1 VSQTNESD
9 AGITVH
15 AEQINDLRSLAEAL
29 TGLFGYDGAIVVIG
43 DAEGCSFGLHG
54 LKPYHIN
61 QIAEVI
67 ADIGANQGRNIVQE
81 YMNAN
86 PEWVMPEQAADLPQ
100 ELADALGRPTHA
112 VDARGVNAI
121 NITGMSE
128 EQIAEVLETAIANAE
143 PDCRHP
149 R

>member
-1 VSQTNESD
+1 MSQTNEQD
-9 AGITVH
+9 AGITLH
-15 AEQINDLRSLAEAL
+15 AEQINDLRGLAEAL
-29 TGLFGYDGAIVVIG
+29 TGLFGRDGALVVIG
-43 DAEGCSFGLHG
+43 DAEGCSLGFHG

-67 ADIGANQGRNIVQE
+67 ADVGAHHGRNIVQD

-100 ELADALGRPTHA
+100 ELADALGRPTHV
-112 VDARGVNAI
+112 VDASGVNAI

-128 EQIAEVLETAIANAE
+128 QQIAEVMEQALANAE
-143 PDCRHP
+143 EQDV
-149 R
+149 